1 MDGGLRYASLL
12 TDSDIENILKR
23 VDPNITGAT
32 IEKREYKRTAAGE
45 LLTVDV
51 TIEYIDDDLEQIMK
65 KTDHLHIN
73 DYQFMGIFTGD
84 GEDERQ
90 LVLRRYREWMIM
102 KFGNHYA
109 VDYMLT

>member
-12 TDSDIENILKR
+12 TDSDIEKILKR

-32 IEKREYKRTAAGE
+32 IEKREYKRTSEGE
-45 LLTVDV
+45 LITMDV
-51 TIEYIDDDLEQIMK
+51 TIEYIDDVLEQKMK
-65 KTDHLHIN
+65 KTDHLNIN

-84 GEDERQ
+84 GEEERKQ
-90 LVLRRYREWMIM
+90 VLRRYREWMIA

>member
-45 LLTVDV
+45 LMTVDV
-51 TIEYIDDDLEQIMK
+51 TIEYIDDEFEQKLK
-65 KTDHLHIN
+65 KTDHLNIN
-73 DYQFMGIFTGD
+73 DYQFMGVFMGNNDTDKQQI
-84 GEDERQ
+84 
-90 LVLRRYREWMIM
+90 LRRYREWMIA